1 MSKLRPFLTL
11 KESCRKHLPATQFDR
26 FKFENH
32 IEISFNMIFIRRL
45 AFITQCS
52 NRLEEPFLE
61 NNEQQKEQQRVDEVI
76 SKISTK
82 ITSTENEY
90 NRAHTE
96 TKKVQQTYSD
106 NTSVNY
112 FEVDDRIE
120 TSAELQQQ
128 RGLVSRL
135 TENESILKRQLAT
148 MKDLKRSPY
157 FGRIDIRDDDQTQD
171 EKLYIG
177 IASFENEDGEFLVYD
192 WRAPI
197 SSIYYNGTLG
207 KVAYETPMGEQQTTL
222 TKKRQFQIVDG
233 RIRNMF
239 DTNETVGDEMLQTA
253 LGAQNDEYM
262 QNIVATIQHEQND
275 IIRDTK
281 SQLLVVQG
289 VAGSGKTSAI
299 LQRIAFLLYHSR
311 DTLEA
316 DQIILFSPNKL
327 FSHYISEVLPSL
339 GERNMRQVTFD
350 EFIDNRLKGLNVQSL
365 FERYETDGSL
375 TSQQKAV
382 REFKESADFMNKV
395 ENYCQSLTPSEI
407 KFSDIIFNETVFFSK
422 HEIAQIF
429 ASFPAAMSVPD
440 RFLKTKNALIKR
452 LKRRIITETKADWVN
467 EEIDQLSEEKYH
479 DLLGTKRLRD
489 FQNEDDER
497 FFIAKKIVT
506 ARLQVVYDAIFNNNF
521 LDPYVQYAAFLKRVP
536 LPADVKQSEWQ
547 HTIADFNQNI
557 EFHSIKLDDCAP
569 LLYLRDYICQSGQN
583 NTMKYLFVD
592 EMQDYSVA
600 QLKYL
605 KYAFPQTKWTL
616 LGDSEQALFK
626 DVEQPQQIL
635 HKLNDAFHVRH
646 SRLISLMRSY
656 RSTYP
661 ITTFAKSIL
670 PNGDDI
676 EAFNRDGDIPELIV
690 SPDTDDATDQVL
702 KIIAEQRQKYATVA
716 ILTKNMAEAKLVY
729 RLIHSQTGA
738 VLLKDA
744 DRTLPKGIL
753 VLPIYLAKGLEFDSV
768 IAWDTSETNYPD
780 KGLLGTLYTIITRAM
795 HHLTLI
801 SIGDVTPLISDE
813 SLKNSQIKIERT
825 LKNKNV

>member
-1 MSKLRPFLTL
+1 MNRNPNGGTL
-11 KESCRKHLPATQFDR
+11 
-26 FKFENH
+26 
-32 IEISFNMIFIRRL
+32 
-45 AFITQCS
+45 
-52 NRLEEPFLE
+52 LE
-61 NNEQQKEQQRVDEVI
+61 NNEKKTEQMRVDQVVKRI
-76 SKISTK
+76 DKKIISTD
-82 ITSTENEY
+82 EEL
-90 NRAHTE
+90 NRAHAE

-135 TENESILKRQLAT
+135 TENESILKNQLST
-148 MKDLKRSPY
+148 LKDLKKSPY
-157 FGRIDIRDDDQTQD
+157 FGRIDIQDQGDTEP

-197 SSIYYNGTLG
+197 SSVYYNGTLG
-207 KVAYETPMGEQQTTL
+207 EVSYQTPIGEQKTTL
-222 TKKRQFQIVDG
+222 KKKRQFQIVDG
-233 RIRNMF
+233 QIRNMF
-239 DTNETVGDEMLQTA
+239 DTNETVGDEMLQSA
-253 LGAQNDEYM
+253 LGEQTDQYM

-275 IIRDTK
+275 IIRDTT
-281 SQLLVVQG
+281 SNLLVVQG

-365 FERYETDGSL
+365 FERYETDGTL
-375 TSQQKAV
+375 TEQQRYV
-382 REFKESADFMNKV
+382 RAFKESAKFMD
-395 ENYCQSLTPSEI
+395 ELQEYCDNLSSSQI
-407 KFSDIIFNETVFFSK
+407 FFSDIIFNDTPFFTK
-422 HEIAQIF
+422 KEISRIF
-429 ASFPAAMSVPD
+429 DSFPKAAKIYD
-440 RFLKTKNALIKR
+440 RFLQTKNALIKQ
-452 LKRRIITETKADWVN
+452 LKRRIDDETKATWVN
-467 EEIDQLSEEKYH
+467 DEIDQLSNEKYH
-479 DLLGTKRLRD
+479 DLLSGKALGE

-497 FFIAKKIVT
+497 FYIARKIV
-506 ARLQVVYDAIFNNNF
+506 ASRLRVVYDAIFNDNF
-521 LDPYVQYAAFLKRVP
+521 FDAYLQYADFLKTVD
-536 LPADVKQSEWQ
+536 LPQNIKQPQWQ
-547 HTIADFNQNI
+547 QTIDEFSQSI

-569 LLYLRDYICQSGQN
+569 LLYMRDYMCNSGQN

-605 KYAFPQTKWTL
+605 RYAFPQTKWTL

-626 DVEQPQQIL
+626 DVEQPEEIL
-635 HKLNDAFHVRH
+635 NKLNSAFHVRR

-656 RSTYP
+656 RSTLP
-661 ITTFAKSIL
+661 ITDFAKSIL

-676 EAFNRDGDIPELIV
+676 QAFNRPGDIPELIL
-690 SPDTDDATDQVL
+690 ATDFTDGIKQLERVIT
-702 KIIAEQRQKYATVA
+702 KQRKHYQTVA
-716 ILTKNMAEAKLVY
+716 VLTKNMTEAEQVYKQLHAKGDV
-729 RLIHSQTGA
+729 T
-738 VLLKDA
+738 LLKDA
-744 DRTLPKGIL
+744 DRTLPSGLL

-768 IAWDTSETNYPD
+768 IAWDTSEKNYPD
-780 KGLLGTLYTIITRAM
+780 ENLLGTLYTIITRAM

-801 SIGDVTPLISDE
+801 SLGDVTPIIA
-813 SLKNSQIKIERT
+813 NSTLSNSKIKIE
-825 LKNKNV
+825 KKIQK

>member
-1 MSKLRPFLTL
+1 M
-11 KESCRKHLPATQFDR
+11 
-26 FKFENH
+26 
-32 IEISFNMIFIRRL
+32 EI
-45 AFITQCS
+45 
-52 NRLEEPFLE
+52 
-61 NNEQQKEQQRVDEVI
+61 NEQQKEQQRVDRVI
-76 SKISTK
+76 TK
-82 ITSTENEY
+82 IDAKITATENEY

-96 TKKVQQTYSD
+96 TKKVQQNYSD

-148 MKDLKRSPY
+148 MKDLQKSPY
-157 FGRIDIRDDDQTQD
+157 FGRIDIQD
-171 EKLYIG
+171 EGDSQAEKLYIG
-177 IASFENEDGEFLVYD
+177 IASFEDDAGDFLVYD

-207 KVAYETPMGEQQTTL
+207 EVSYDTPMGRQATNL
-222 TKKRQFQIVDG
+222 IKKRQFQIVNG
-233 RIRNMF
+233 KIRNMF
-239 DTNETVGDEMLQTA
+239 DTNETVGDEMLQSA
-253 LGAQNDEYM
+253 LGEQNDDYM

-275 IIRDTK
+275 IIRDTT
-281 SQLLVVQG
+281 SNLLVVQG

-339 GERNMRQVTFD
+339 GERNMRQVTLD

-365 FERYETDGSL
+365 FERYESDNEL
-375 TSQQKAV
+375 TESQRKTRQ
-382 REFKESADFMNKV
+382 FKESAAFMDAIQD
-395 ENYCQSLTPSEI
+395 YCDGLHPSQL
-407 KFSDIIFNETVFFSK
+407 KFSDIVFNESVFFSK
-422 HEIAQIF
+422 HEIQRIF
-429 ASFPAAMSVPD
+429 ASFPTAMSVPD
-440 RFLKTKNALIKR
+440 RFFKTKNALIKR
-452 LKRRIITETKADWVN
+452 LKQRIVKETRADWVN
-467 EEIDQLSEEKYH
+467 EQIDQLSNEKYH
-479 DLLGTKRLRD
+479 DLLGTKRLHD

-506 ARLQVVYDAIFNNNF
+506 DRLTVVYDAIFNNNF
-521 LDPYVQYAAFLKRVP
+521 IDPYLQYTDFLHQVSLPEDVNPVDWQREMTAFS
-536 LPADVKQSEWQ
+536 QE
-547 HTIADFNQNI
+547 I
-557 EFHSIKLDDCAP
+557 EFHRIHLDDCAP
-569 LLYLRDYICQSGQN
+569 LLYMRDYICASGQN

-605 KYAFPQTKWTL
+605 KYAFPKTKWTL

-626 DVEQPQQIL
+626 EVEQPAEIL
-635 HKLNDAFHVRH
+635 KKLNDAFHVRH

-676 EAFNRDGDIPELIV
+676 EAFNRDGENPELVV
-690 SPDTDDATDQVL
+690 SPNTDEAIDTVL
-702 KIIAEQRQKYATVA
+702 KTVA
-716 ILTKNMAEAKLVY
+716 DHREQFGTVAVLTKNMAEAKLVY
-729 RLIHSQTGA
+729 DRIRSQTDA
-738 VLLKDA
+738 TLLRDA
-744 DRTLPKGIL
+744 DRTLPKGVL

-768 IAWDTSETNYPD
+768 IAWDTSSTNYPD
-780 KGLLGTLYTIITRAM
+780 DSLLGTLYTIITRAM

-801 SIGDVTPLISDE
+801 SIGDVTPLITDE
-813 SLKNSQIKIERT
+813 SLLNSPVKIKRT
-825 LKNKNV
+825 LKNKRV

>member
-1 MSKLRPFLTL
+1 M
-11 KESCRKHLPATQFDR
+11 
-26 FKFENH
+26 END
-32 IEISFNMIFIRRL
+32 
-45 AFITQCS
+45 
-52 NRLEEPFLE
+52 
-61 NNEQQKEQQRVDEVI
+61 EQAKEQQRVDQVV
-76 SKISTK
+76 SKIDQKILTTK
-82 ITSTENEY
+82 QEY
-90 NRAHTE
+90 DRAHSE
-96 TKKVQQTYSD
+96 TKRVQRDYSD

-135 TENESILKRQLAT
+135 TENESILKTQLST
-148 MKDLKRSPY
+148 LHDLKKSPY
-157 FGRIDIRDDDQTQD
+157 FGRIDIQDDDEPD
-171 EKLYIG
+171 EEQLYIG
-177 IASFENEDGEFLVYD
+177 IASFENDDGEFLVYD

-207 KVAYETPMGEQQTTL
+207 RVAYETPMGEQETTL
-222 TKKRQFQIVDG
+222 KKKRQFQIVNG
-233 RIRNMF
+233 KIRNMF
-239 DTNETVGDEMLQTA
+239 DTNETVGDEMLQSA
-253 LGAQNDEYM
+253 LGAQNDDYM

-281 SQLLVVQG
+281 SNLLVVQG

-365 FERYETDGSL
+365 FERYETDGQL
-375 TSQQKAV
+375 TTQQ
-382 REFKESADFMNKV
+382 RNIRNFKESAKFMDEAK
-395 ENYCQSLTPSEI
+395 EYCDHLSASHI
-407 KFSDIIFNETVFFSK
+407 YFSDIIFNEAVFFSK
-422 HEIAQIF
+422 REIRSIF
-429 ASFPAAMSVPD
+429 DSFPKAAKVSE
-440 RFLKTKNALIKR
+440 RYLQTKNELIKR
-452 LKRRIITETKADWVN
+452 LKRRINKETQEDWVN
-467 EEIDQLSEEKYH
+467 DEIDQLSDEKYH
-479 DLLGTKRLRD
+479 DLLAGKSLGE

-497 FFIAKKIVT
+497 FFIAQKIVT
-506 ARLQVVYDAIFNNNF
+506 DRLRVVYDAIFNDNF
-521 LDPYVQYAAFLKRVP
+521 LDAYLQYADFLATVA
-536 LPADVKQSEWQ
+536 LPQNIQQPKWQ
-547 HTIADFNQNI
+547 QAIDEFNDAI

-569 LLYLRDYICQSGQN
+569 LLYMRDYICNSGQN

-592 EMQDYSVA
+592 EMQDYSIA

-605 KYAFPQTKWTL
+605 RYAFPQTKWTL

-626 DVEQPQQIL
+626 DVEQPEEIL
-635 HKLNDAFHVRH
+635 QNLNAAFKVRN

-656 RSTYP
+656 RSTFP

-676 EAFNRDGDIPELIV
+676 EAFNRDGDIPELVLAADFKDAV
-690 SPDTDDATDQVL
+690 SQVI
-702 KIIAEQRQKYATVA
+702 KTVNNQREKYGTVA
-716 ILTKNMAEAKLVY
+716 ILTKNMREAKQVY
-729 RLIHSQTGA
+729 DQIHSQTNA
-738 VLLKDA
+738 TLLKDA
-744 DRTLPKGIL
+744 DRTLPKGVL

-768 IAWDTSETNYPD
+768 IAWDTSEKNYPD
-780 KGLLGTLYTIITRAM
+780 ASLLGTLYTIITRAM

-801 SIGDVTPLISDE
+801 SIDNVTPLISDE
-813 SLKNSQIKIERT
+813 TLHNSQIKIERT
-825 LKNKNV
+825 IG